1 LVPALLADGNAD
13 GTASLRPGERVSTFV
28 AIAPAKLV
36 QPGGR
41 VDVLVTRAAGDGNS
55 GATTLS
61 LSGLEVLAASPAQN
75 NSQSGEQQ
83 VSVSL
88 RVSVRQAVFLAA
100 AGSFAREIRL
110 LPRAAGDD
118 GHQAQGLRIGSGL

>member
-1 LVPALLADGNAD
+1 
-13 GTASLRPGERVSTFV
+13 
-28 AIAPAKLV
+28 
-36 QPGGR
+36 
-41 VDVLVTRAAGDGNS
+41 
-55 GATTLS
+55 
-61 LSGLEVLAASPAQN
+61 VLAASPAQN